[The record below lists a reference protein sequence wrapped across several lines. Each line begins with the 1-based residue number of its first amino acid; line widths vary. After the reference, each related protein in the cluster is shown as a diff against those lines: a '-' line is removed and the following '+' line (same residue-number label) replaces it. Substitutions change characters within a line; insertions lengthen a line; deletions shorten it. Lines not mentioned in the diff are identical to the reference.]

1 MKSKIK
7 HIVLPILLL
16 TAVLLSACS
25 KAEDTGTDNAVSAE
39 RTLSETEQSKTEDT
53 EINTVAFS
61 EHSDAEN
68 TEFYDE
74 IGSITGYYMRSN
86 TDYIIFENSYTSL
99 RPESHIETY
108 YEPVSIRFA
117 DGEEGEVSMDSLKT
131 GDKIEVD
138 IGLITASYPGQARI
152 YGLRL
157 VEEGDVSNIAD
168 KALLDL
174 EDCGIHAVIGEK
186 TEQPPVTRHSGYF
199 VRTETGCFL
208 VPAEKYGLLSGI
220 DILNIHPAS
229 DAESAGFDVSGVSL
243 DGFKT
248 GDRIWIDVMLVQ
260 ELYPPISPIY
270 GAALIEAG
278 DISDIDPSVISKL
291 EGLGYTVV

>member
-7 HIVLPILLL
+7 YIVLSILL
-16 TAVLLSACS
+16 TAAALLSAC
-25 KAEDTGTDNAVSAE
+25 
-39 RTLSETEQSKTEDT
+39 SKTEDT

-68 TEFYDE
+68 TEFNDE
-74 IGSITGYYMRSN
+74 IGSITGYYMRSY

-108 YEPVSIRFA
+108 YEPVEIHFA
-117 DGEEGEVSMDSLKT
+117 QGEEGEVPMDSLKT

-138 IGLITASYPGQARI
+138 IGSIAASYPGQARI

-157 VEEGDVSNIAD
+157 IESGDVSNIAD
-168 KALLDL
+168 KALLQL

-186 TEQPPVTRHSGYF
+186 TEQPLVTHHSGYF
-199 VRTETGCFL
+199 VRTETECFL
-208 VPAEKYGLLSGI
+208 LPEEKYGMLSGI
-220 DILNIHPAS
+220 DLLKIHTAS
-229 DAESAGFDVSGVSL
+229 DAEAAGFDISGVSL

-270 GAALIEAG
+270 GAALIENG
-278 DISDIDPSVISKL
+278 DISDIDQNVVSKL
-291 EGLGYTVV
+291 EELGYTVV

>member
-1 MKSKIK
+1 LKY
-7 HIVLPILLL
+7 IVLSILLL

-25 KAEDTGTDNAVSAE
+25 KA
-39 RTLSETEQSKTEDT
+39 EDT

-68 TEFYDE
+68 TEFNEE

-86 TDYIIFENSYTSL
+86 TDFIIFENSYTSL

-117 DGEEGEVSMDSLKT
+117 EGEEGDVPMDSLKT

-138 IGLITASYPGQARI
+138 IGLIAASYPGQARI

-168 KALLDL
+168 QALLEL
-174 EDCGIHAVIGEK
+174 ENCGIHAVIGEK

-220 DILNIHPAS
+220 DILKIHPAS
-229 DAESAGFDVSGVSL
+229 DVESAGIDVSEVSL
-243 DGFKT
+243 DSFKT
-248 GDRIWIDVMLVQ
+248 GDRIWVDVMLVQ

-270 GAALIEAG
+270 GEALIETG

-291 EGLGYTVV
+291 EELGYTVV